1 MVFWYILDLELTMT
15 HLEQMIS
22 DRLDAVVL
30 ERKYQHKVNRGSE
43 ANEENGTSGRL
54 EDSRT

>member
-1 MVFWYILDLELTMT
+1 MT